1 MHDRFEVSV
10 TFDPAKGY
18 AATAPE
24 LREPVLA
31 LSLGGVRRRVEA
43 LMLPDD
49 LHVVLQLDVRAR
61 RERDRRRAA
70 AGCRALTDPPL
81 LLLQVREHLAGERHR
96 GLLAAVEDDAKG
108 LLFDVVPDRV
118 ALGGLLAARVGDGAG
133 QRFHVLPRP
142 VGQDVLPCAL
152 ADHVDV
158 LHDASSGHLVP
169 SGGEG
174 HGAPEDRAPAPDR
187 PVPQSLS

>member
-43 LMLPDD
+43 LLLPDD

-61 RERDRRRAA
+61 QEWTRR
-70 AGCRALTDPPL
+70 TDPVPATDL
-81 LLLQVREHLAGERHR
+81 REEPNL
-96 GLLAAVEDDAKG
+96 
-108 LLFDVVPDRV
+108 
-118 ALGGLLAARVGDGAG
+118 
-133 QRFHVLPRP
+133 
-142 VGQDVLPCAL
+142 
-152 ADHVDV
+152 
-158 LHDASSGHLVP
+158 
-169 SGGEG
+169 
-174 HGAPEDRAPAPDR
+174 
-187 PVPQSLS
+187 